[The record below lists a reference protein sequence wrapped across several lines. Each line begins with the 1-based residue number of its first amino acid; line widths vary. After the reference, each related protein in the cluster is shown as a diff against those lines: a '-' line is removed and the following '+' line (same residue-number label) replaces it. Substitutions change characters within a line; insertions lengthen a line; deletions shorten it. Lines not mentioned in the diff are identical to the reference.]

1 LALRANAAWWQ
12 ETNMDF
18 DFSDDQQQLRDAV
31 ARWVD
36 KGYTFERRQSIANK
50 AASRARSGTSWPS
63 WA

>member
-1 LALRANAAWWQ
+1 
-12 ETNMDF
+12 MDF